1 MYLFTSKTLSGYKVF
16 KSVVIR
22 KYLNSRRTN
31 KLSPLL
37 FEDLNNNKQLL
48 IIDFVV
54 ALYRTY
60 SFKVKGY

>member
-1 MYLFTSKTLSGYKVF
+1 MYLSTSETFSGYKVF

-37 FEDLNNNKQLL
+37 FKDLNNSKQLL
-48 IIDFVV
+48 VIDFIV

>member
-1 MYLFTSKTLSGYKVF
+1 MYLFTSKTFSSYKVF
-16 KSVVIR
+16 KSIVIR
-22 KYLNSRRTN
+22 KYLNSQCTN

-37 FEDLNNNKQLL
+37 FKDLNNNKQLL
-48 IIDFVV
+48 IINFIV